1 MIDFCVVAW
10 KCALQCAG
18 LTKQS
23 ESSSSRL
30 HLYPNPIYAH
40 LTITHSTIQRQDDYL
55 PVRMDAYKKRK
66 ENLLRKISLEEAM
79 SRNKCRFINEILSG
93 TLDMLRVGGGGA
105 VPEGDLVNSLQSR
118 GYLCS
123 AEMKQLYGTSLT
135 AIGTSKLLSSGDE
148 ESDDNVSDADVDID
162 VDVEAVQKGVTRMSD
177 GSSHSPARSSY
188 AYLLDLPIRSLTDV
202 RSASLL
208 RDAELARQ
216 KLDTLKGRSESDLWL
231 ADLDSLVATYNQQ
244 YD

>member
-1 MIDFCVVAW
+1 
-10 KCALQCAG
+10 
-18 LTKQS
+18 
-23 ESSSSRL
+23 
-30 HLYPNPIYAH
+30 
-40 LTITHSTIQRQDDYL
+40 
-55 PVRMDAYKKRK
+55 MDAYKKRK
-66 ENLLRKISLEEAM
+66 ENLLKKISLEEAM

-118 GYLCS
+118 GYLCN
-123 AEMKQLYGTSLT
+123 AEMKQLYGTSMT
-135 AIGTSKLLSSGDE
+135 AIETSKLLSSGDE
-148 ESDDNVSDADVDID
+148 ESDDNVSDVDVDVDADI
-162 VDVEAVQKGVTRMSD
+162 DVEAVQKGVTRTSD
-177 GSSHSPARSSY
+177 GSGHSPARSSY

-216 KLDTLKGRSESDLWL
+216 KLDTLKCRSESDLWL

>member
-1 MIDFCVVAW
+1 MKECTATYRINRPIFI
-10 KCALQCAG
+10 L
-18 LTKQS
+18 LFTP
-23 ESSSSRL
+23 SSL
-30 HLYPNPIYAH
+30 PKLPLCMPNNK
-40 LTITHSTIQRQDDYL
+40 TTIQRQDDYL

-123 AEMKQLYGTSLT
+123 AEMKQLYGTSMT
-135 AIGTSKLLSSGDE
+135 SIGTSKLLTTGDE
-148 ESDDNVSDADVDID
+148 ESDDNVSDVDTDTDI
-162 VDVEAVQKGVTRMSD
+162 AAMQKGITRTLD
-177 GSSHSPARSSY
+177 GSGHSPARSSY

-216 KLDTLKGRSESDLWL
+216 KLDTLKGKSESDLWL

>member
-1 MIDFCVVAW
+1 
-10 KCALQCAG
+10 
-18 LTKQS
+18 
-23 ESSSSRL
+23 
-30 HLYPNPIYAH
+30 
-40 LTITHSTIQRQDDYL
+40 
-55 PVRMDAYKKRK
+55 MDAYKKRK
-66 ENLLRKISLEEAM
+66 ENLLKKISLEEAM

-123 AEMKQLYGTSLT
+123 AEMKQLYGTSMT
-135 AIGTSKLLSSGDE
+135 AIGASKLLTSGDE
-148 ESDDNVSDADVDID
+148 ESDDIVSDAD
-162 VDVEAVQKGVTRMSD
+162 VDVEAVQKGVTRTSD

-216 KLDTLKGRSESDLWL
+216 KLDNLKGRSESDLWL

>member
-1 MIDFCVVAW
+1 
-10 KCALQCAG
+10 
-18 LTKQS
+18 
-23 ESSSSRL
+23 
-30 HLYPNPIYAH
+30 
-40 LTITHSTIQRQDDYL
+40 
-55 PVRMDAYKKRK
+55 MDAYKKRK

-93 TLDMLRVGGGGA
+93 SLDMLRVDGGGA
-105 VPEGDLVNSLQSR
+105 VPEGALVNSLQSR

-123 AEMKQLYGTSLT
+123 AEMKQLYGTSIIS
-135 AIGTSKLLSSGDE
+135 IGTSKLLSSSSGDE
-148 ESDDNVSDADVDID
+148 ESDDIVSDVD
-162 VDVEAVQKGVTRMSD
+162 VDVEAVQRGVTRTSD
-177 GSSHSPARSSY
+177 GSGHSPARSSY

-216 KLDTLKGRSESDLWL
+216 KLETLKCRSESDLWL
-231 ADLDSLVATYNQQ
+231 ADLDYLVATYNQQ

>member
-1 MIDFCVVAW
+1 
-10 KCALQCAG
+10 
-18 LTKQS
+18 
-23 ESSSSRL
+23 
-30 HLYPNPIYAH
+30 
-40 LTITHSTIQRQDDYL
+40 
-55 PVRMDAYKKRK
+55 MDAYKKRK

-93 TLDMLRVGGGGA
+93 SLDMLRIGGGGA

-123 AEMKQLYGTSLT
+123 AEMKHLYGTSMT
-135 AIGTSKLLSSGDE
+135 SIEASKLLSSGSGDE
-148 ESDDNVSDADVDID
+148 ESDDIVSD
-162 VDVEAVQKGVTRMSD
+162 VDVDVKAVQRGVTRTSD
-177 GSSHSPARSSY
+177 GLGHSPARSSY
-188 AYLLDLPIRSLTDV
+188 AYLLDLPIRSLTDA

-216 KLDTLKGRSESDLWL
+216 KLETLKCRSESDLWL

>member
-1 MIDFCVVAW
+1 M
-10 KCALQCAG
+10 
-18 LTKQS
+18 
-23 ESSSSRL
+23 E
-30 HLYPNPIYAH
+30 
-40 LTITHSTIQRQDDYL
+40 
-55 PVRMDAYKKRK
+55 AYKQRK
-66 ENLLRKISLEEAM
+66 ENLLKKISLEEAM

-93 TLDMLRVGGGGA
+93 SLDMLRVGGGGA
-105 VPEGDLVNSLQSR
+105 VAEGDLVNSLKSR

-123 AEMKQLYGTSLT
+123 AEMKQMYGLSLPSLG
-135 AIGTSKLLSSGDE
+135 ANALLTGDND
-148 ESDDNVSDADVDID
+148 ESNIVDSDTDEDDDKDLAVDSDGDK
-162 VDVEAVQKGVTRMSD
+162 EQKRVTRTSE
-177 GSSHSPARSSY
+177 GSSYSPARTSY

-231 ADLDSLVATYNQQ
+231 ADLDSLVTTYNQQ